1 MKRATVIRTLWHWH
15 RRVGLVACVLI
26 LILSVTGIM
35 LNHSPGLGWDH
46 RQISSHW
53 ILQSYGFE
61 PPEAYDGVLIDG
73 HYWVMSDTQLFRDGE
88 RIDECFKPWHSI
100 VNAEGLVAAACSEKI
115 VLFEMD
121 GELLETLS
129 ALPETGL
136 HSIGLNQSEQGVLL
150 QFAQNQYLLNLNSME
165 VTATRG
171 KSAIAPETT
180 QVPDDL
186 AQELSSEFRVQDLT
200 WERFILDV
208 HAGRWFGGWGWLLMD
223 LGAIFM
229 VLLSLSGV
237 FMYLLRRTR
246 QQSKR

>member
-1 MKRATVIRTLWHWH
+1 
-15 RRVGLVACVLI
+15 
-26 LILSVTGIM
+26 M
-35 LNHSPGLGWDH
+35 LNHSPEWGWDRH
-46 RQISSHW
+46 QISSHW

-61 PPEAYDGVLIDG
+61 PPGSYQGVAIDG
-73 HYWVMSDTQLFRDGE
+73 HYWVMSDTQLYRDST

-100 VNAEGLVAAACSEKI
+100 VHTQDLVIAACSEKI
-115 VLFEMD
+115 ALYELD

-136 HSIGLNQSEQGVLL
+136 MAIAAVPDDERVLL
-150 QFAQNQYLLNLNSME
+150 QFANNQYLLDPNAMDME
-165 VTATRG
+165 PSSGQNPLPVATTSVP
-171 KSAIAPETT
+171 SALAAEIAEN
-180 QVPDDL
+180 
-186 AQELSSEFRVQDLT
+186 FRVQDLT

-223 LGAIFM
+223 LGAVFM

-246 QQSKR
+246 QTKR